1 MSFSKF
7 KEVEKI
13 FSSKGIYKIYVR
25 ELQEKQDN
33 TKNQIYFGTG
43 SVLNLL
49 PCEIKTGSQ
58 SISISKKKSLEG
70 KNKIEAKLDFSWFD
84 NEGNLYNAPN
94 AQLIFY
100 FQYPEVRLSGFFKGC
115 GIRADC
121 LRRENQANYGRRILI
136 IGIKDNAK
144 IFALVLNQKEH
155 PVVLDFPVL
164 KEDKSV
170 DIFLSHNIS
179 QSNNFKDHQDVLDFP
194 DPKKDKSVEI
204 FQSQNI
210 ISSNKIYASSPYDE
224 LIDRMKDI
232 CGKWH
237 SSKRLINRNDG
248 PIPFAGNQG
257 CGLTLEALLGI
268 EMNSSKKP
276 DFKGIEIK
284 SYKKGGS
291 ISLMTPQPDA
301 GERSKLSFREFM
313 NNYGWNSSNPN
324 HHGRIVFT
332 GPFRIGQIN
341 EKKGYDLRLKGYDN
355 LKNKFFSDDIYVGL
369 YRISDNQL
377 VASWSGQKL
386 LEHWIKKHSEALY
399 VQYESQKIT
408 DHNGK
413 KVQQYLYNGKCLY
426 GRGTSII
433 NFFNALSQSLIVYDP
448 ADEIYED
455 GTPKSRSQWR
465 VNVSTFEKKMD
476 VFYDYFE
483 EINLKK

>member
-1 MSFSKF
+1 MPFSKF
-7 KEVEKI
+7 QEVEKI
-13 FSSKGIYKIYVR
+13 FSSEGIYKIYVR

-49 PCEIKTGSQ
+49 PCEIKKGSE
-58 SISISKKKSLEG
+58 SISKSKKKSFEG
-70 KNKIEAKLDFSWFD
+70 KNKIEAKLDFYWFNNKGD
-84 NEGNLYNAPN
+84 LYNAPN

-136 IGIKDNAK
+136 IGIKDNSK
-144 IFALVLNQKEH
+144 IVALVLNEKDH
-155 PVVLDFPVL
+155 PVVLDFPDL
-164 KEDKSV
+164 RKDESV
-170 DIFLSHNIS
+170 DIFLSHNI
-179 QSNNFKDHQDVLDFP
+179 QST
-194 DPKKDKSVEI
+194 
-204 FQSQNI
+204 
-210 ISSNKIYASSPYDE
+210 NKFYSASPYEE
-224 LIDRMKDI
+224 LIERMSEI
-232 CGKWH
+232 SGKWH
-237 SSKRLINRNDG
+237 ASKRLINRDDG

-301 GERSKLSFREFM
+301 GERAKLSFRDFM
-313 NNYGWNSSNPN
+313 KEYGWNSSNPK
-324 HHGRIVFT
+324 HLGRIVFT

-341 EKKGYDLRLKGYDN
+341 EKKGFDLRINGFDN
-355 LKNKFFSDDIYVGL
+355 LKNKFFSDQIFVGL
-369 YRISDNQL
+369 YRIRDNQL

-399 VQYESQKIT
+399 VQYESRYIT
-408 DHNGK
+408 NQSGK
-413 KVQQYLYNGKCLY
+413 KEQQYLYNGKCLY
-426 GRGTSII
+426 GKGTSII
-433 NFFNALSQSLIVYDP
+433 NFFNALAQSLVVYDP
-448 ADEIYED
+448 ADEIYEN

-465 VNVSTFEKKMD
+465 VNVSTFEKKMN
-476 VFYDYFE
+476 VFYDYYE
-483 EINLKK
+483 EINLKQ

>member
-1 MSFSKF
+1 MPFSNF

-13 FSSKGIYKIYVR
+13 FSSVGIYKIYVR

-49 PCEIKTGSQ
+49 PCTIKKGSE
-58 SISISKKKSLEG
+58 STSNSKEKSQQG
-70 KNKIEAKLDFSWFD
+70 QNKIEAKLDFYWFNND
-84 NEGNLYNAPN
+84 GNLYNAPN

-115 GIRADC
+115 DIRADC
-121 LRRENQANYGRRILI
+121 LRREKQLNYGRRILI
-136 IGIKDNAK
+136 IGIKENTK
-144 IFALVLNQKEH
+144 IFALVLNEKEDS
-155 PVVLDFPVL
+155 VVLDFPDL
-164 KEDKSV
+164 KKDESV
-170 DIFLSHNIS
+170 DIFLSHNI
-179 QSNNFKDHQDVLDFP
+179 
-194 DPKKDKSVEI
+194 
-204 FQSQNI
+204 
-210 ISSNKIYASSPYDE
+210 ISSNNIFSASPYDE

-232 CGKWH
+232 CGQWY
-237 SSKRLINRNDG
+237 SSRRLVNRDEG

-301 GERSKLSFREFM
+301 GERFKLTFRDFM
-313 NNYGWNSSNPN
+313 KEYGWQSTNPK
-324 HHGRIVFT
+324 HPGRIVFT

-341 EKKGYDLRLKGYDN
+341 EGKGYDLRIEGYNN
-355 LKNKFFSDDIYVGL
+355 LKNKFLSDQIFVGL
-369 YRISDNQL
+369 YRLFDNKL
-377 VASWSGQKL
+377 VASWSGKKL

-399 VQYESQKIT
+399 VQYESKVVT
-408 DHNGK
+408 DNKGK
-413 KVQQYLYNGKCLY
+413 KVKQYLYNGKLLY
-426 GRGTSII
+426 GKGTSII
-433 NFFNALSQSLIVYDP
+433 NFFNALAQSLVVYDP
-448 ADEIYED
+448 ADEIYEN

-465 VNVSTFEKKMD
+465 VNVSTFEKQMT
-476 VFYDYFE
+476 VFYDFCE
-483 EINLKK
+483 EINLKKSSP